1 MHIGLMCEKMDAEYE
16 SVAGKCKT
24 LTALAKHPTY
34 KSSTQDSIAHVKSL
48 LDMIIRRLEL
58 KGKKFSPFF
67 SASDADIDSMLE
79 CIDSTVEKR
88 ESLTAKNIDSKE
100 GLVRFLSST
109 LQFSDQEVW
118 I

>member
-1 MHIGLMCEKMDAEYE
+1 
-16 SVAGKCKT
+16 
-24 LTALAKHPTY
+24 
-34 KSSTQDSIAHVKSL
+34 
-48 LDMIIRRLEL
+48 MIIRRLEL
-58 KGKKFSPFF
+58 KGKKFTPFF
-67 SASDADIDSMLE
+67 SASDADFDSVWDQLQ
-79 CIDSTVEKR
+79 CIDSTVERR